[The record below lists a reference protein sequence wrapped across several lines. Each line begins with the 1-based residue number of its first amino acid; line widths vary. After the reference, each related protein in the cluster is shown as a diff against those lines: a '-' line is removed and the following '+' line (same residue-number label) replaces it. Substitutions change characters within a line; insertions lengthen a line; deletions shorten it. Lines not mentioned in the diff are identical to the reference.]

1 MHPKERKMYQ
11 WSVAHE
17 MAELSNLERSQF
29 GDAERLR
36 AEAIE
41 EWEEQHPSL
50 LAKVISIFRPQPE
63 ALIARSAVEAE
74 LIGAINAG
82 RGRDAA

>member
-1 MHPKERKMYQ
+1 MYQ

-17 MAELSNLERSQF
+17 MAELSRLERNRF

-41 EWEEQHPSL
+41 EWEDEHPSFF
-50 LAKVISIFRPQPE
+50 AKVISMFRPQPE

-74 LIGAINAG
+74 LIGMMNSG
-82 RGRDAA
+82 RDRDAA

>member
-1 MHPKERKMYQ
+1 MYQ
-11 WSVAHE
+11 WSIAHE

-36 AEAIE
+36 AQAIE
-41 EWEEQHPSL
+41 EWEDEHPSF

-63 ALIARSAVEAE
+63 PLIARSAVEAE
-74 LIGAINAG
+74 LIGMMNSG
-82 RGRDAA
+82 RDRDAA